1 MPKNRTSNRGGYR
14 QPEKPAVSS
23 GPGALSGRTDGG
35 PGSKNQ
41 PLRRLPDADHG
52 ANKAFYEQQQ
62 AAPLPVAESPNVF
75 APTERP
81 MEPITEGVP
90 IGQGGGPTS
99 MPTVD
104 NTDMMLQAAY
114 QISASPGLL
123 RLMDYRKRR
132 T

>member
-14 QPEKPAVSS
+14 QPKKPAASS
-23 GPGALSGRTDGG
+23 GPGALSDRTDGG
-35 PGSKNQ
+35 AGSKTQ
-41 PLRRLPDADHG
+41 PLRRLPEADHG

-62 AAPLPVAESPNVF
+62 AAPLPVAQSPDVF
-75 APTERP
+75 AGTERP

>member
-14 QPEKPAVSS
+14 QPEKPAPVAT
-23 GPGALSGRTDGG
+23 PDRNRTDGG

>member
-1 MPKNRTSNRGGYR
+1 
-14 QPEKPAVSS
+14 
-23 GPGALSGRTDGG
+23 
-35 PGSKNQ
+35 
-41 PLRRLPDADHG
+41 
-52 ANKAFYEQQQ
+52 
-62 AAPLPVAESPNVF
+62 
-75 APTERP
+75 

>member
-14 QPEKPAVSS
+14 QPKKPAASS
-23 GPGALSGRTDGG
+23 GPGALSDRTDGG
-35 PGSKNQ
+35 AGSKTQ
-41 PLRRLPDADHG
+41 PLRRLPEADHG